1 MGKKSGRGKLKRIS
15 APKQWNIPRK
25 EGRFV
30 TKPSPGSHSIENCYS
45 LAVVLRDLLG
55 VVSSHKET
63 VSVLNRGDVL
73 VDGSPRRDPGFPVG
87 LFDVVSVPK
96 EGKSYRLVPSP
107 DGLVPVEVVSTEA
120 GMKLCRVRSK
130 VKTAG
135 GHIQFGFHDGRSL
148 LDDKLA
154 AACGDTI
161 VMKVPVQK
169 VVDSVKLA
177 KGSTG
182 LVVSGE
188 RAGQVGRIISVKKGT
203 STREKMVSL
212 SLPSGE
218 TELPERLIF
227 AVGNEKPALEVQV
240 RA

>member
-1 MGKKSGRGKLKRIS
+1 MWDI
-15 APKQWNIPRK
+15 ARK
-25 EGRFV
+25 EARFV
-30 TKPSPGSHSIENCYS
+30 TKPSPGGHPLEKCYS

-55 VVSSHKET
+55 MVATQKE
-63 VSVLNRGDVL
+63 VMQVLTRGEVL
-73 VDGSPRRDPGFPVG
+73 VDGAPRHDPGFPVG

-96 EGKSYRLVPSP
+96 EGKSFRLVPSP
-107 DGLVPVEVVSTEA
+107 DGLVPRVIVSTEA
-120 GMKLCRVRSK
+120 GLKLCRVKSK
-130 VKTAG
+130 VKTTG

-154 AACGDTI
+154 ASCGDTVI
-161 VMKVPVQK
+161 MKVPVQA

-177 KGSTG
+177 KGATG
-182 LVVSGE
+182 LVISGE

-203 STREKMVSL
+203 SSREKMIAL

-240 RA
+240 TS

>member
-1 MGKKSGRGKLKRIS
+1 MGKKSGRGKMKRIS
-15 APKQWNIPRK
+15 APRMWNISRK
-25 EGRFV
+25 EAPFV
-30 TKPSPGSHSIENCYS
+30 TKPSPGPHPIEKCYP

-55 VVSSHKET
+55 TVATQKEVT
-63 VSVLNRGDVL
+63 QVLTRGEVL
-73 VDGSPRRDPGFPVG
+73 VDGTPRHDPGFPVG
-87 LFDVVSVPK
+87 LFDVVTIPK
-96 EGKSYRLVPSP
+96 EGKSFRLLPSP
-107 DGLVPVEVVSTEA
+107 DGLVPRDIVSTEA
-120 GMKLCRVRSK
+120 GVKLCRIKSK

-148 LDDKLA
+148 LDDKLSA
-154 AACGDTI
+154 SCGDTVI
-161 VMKVPVQK
+161 MKVPVQT

-177 KGSTG
+177 KGAMG
-182 LVVSGE
+182 IVVSGE

-203 STREKMVSL
+203 NSREKMVDL

-240 RA
+240 KI